1 MIGKLTQSS
10 PVNRGIAALALVL
23 GLAAT
28 CAVFAYPTPAASSTR
43 WELDFRPGDLRLY
56 RDAYDN
62 QYYWYFTYKV
72 TNRTGADQTWAPT
85 FALFNDASEILNSGI
100 GVPRRVTSDILEM
113 LGNDLMENQYEI
125 IGEIRQGREHAK
137 EGLVIWPAR
146 EHEITDMSLF
156 IGGISGETARVTNP
170 LTGEE
175 LLLRK
180 TLQRDYHIPGNAI
193 GRGTRPADFVRQRWV
208 FR

>member
-1 MIGKLTQSS
+1 MSCVRHRLVSPAILIIDAPVLGITIAVRPARSGQFLAETIMIGKLTQSS

-113 LGNDLMENQYEI
+113 LGNDLMEN
-125 IGEIRQGREHAK
+125 
-137 EGLVIWPAR
+137 
-146 EHEITDMSLF
+146 
-156 IGGISGETARVTNP
+156 
-170 LTGEE
+170 
-175 LLLRK
+175 
-180 TLQRDYHIPGNAI
+180 
-193 GRGTRPADFVRQRWV
+193 
-208 FR
+208 